1 MEEGMPMESPVPTYL
16 LDHFASLTRPQE
28 LQSPS
33 SLVRYFR
40 HCPVCIVAVTVDV
53 DLALNER
60 RHVHL
65 ASDSHGFADVH
76 TDPHLPSQL
85 GLRHYAPGMLD
96 QILQHAKAQ
105 RLHQGLPGF
114 SMNSI

>member
-1 MEEGMPMESPVPTYL
+1 MHQL
-16 LDHFASLTRPQE
+16 LPLGVVE
-28 LQSPS
+28 
-33 SLVRYFR
+33 
-40 HCPVCIVAVTVDV
+40 VTVDL

-65 ASDSHGFADVH
+65 ASDSHGFGDVH

-96 QILQHAKAQ
+96 QVLQHAKAQ